1 MPIKIFTA
9 LIVQDMQNDF
19 MSEGV
24 LPVAGA
30 ETVMVPIAA
39 MAETFSRVIVTQD
52 FRPANHIVFAESH
65 SGRKV
70 GETIQTEAGTITLKP
85 KFCIEGSVGADL
97 AKGLRLPMSRVIALL
112 KGTNASIDSYSA
124 FLEADRKTET
134 GLQAYCEDRFVNR
147 VYLCGLNREDGLV
160 HTALDARHYEHD
172 VYWVVDAVAGFD
184 PDGADAATA
193 QALKLKG
200 VHFVTSQEVLN
211 REIK

>member
-9 LIVQDMQNDF
+9 LVVQDMQNDF
-19 MSEGV
+19 MADGA

-30 ETVMVPIAA
+30 ETVMAPIAA

-52 FRPANHIVFAESH
+52 FRPENHVAFAENH
-65 SGRKV
+65 PGHQV
-70 GETIQTEAGTITLKP
+70 GETIQTEAGDVRLKP
-85 KFCIEGSVGADL
+85 KFCLEGSVGADL
-97 AKGLRLPMSRVIALL
+97 AKGLRLPMSRVIAIL
-112 KGTNASIDSYSA
+112 KATNAGIDSYSA

-147 VYLCGLNREDGLV
+147 IYLCGLNREDQLV

-172 VYWVVDAVAGFD
+172 VYWVTDAIAGFD
-184 PDGADAATA
+184 AQGADAATA
-193 QALKLKG
+193 EALKLKG

-211 REIK
+211 REVK